1 MNQKGDRM
9 SRVALLKCE
18 VYDSPV
24 IKEKMNEALN
34 LIGLEPGIF
43 AGKRVVIK
51 PNLLSATAPE
61 KSVVTHPEFFRSA
74 LRMVRDHGGA
84 PVLCESPGF
93 QSLAKVMKKA
103 GYDRIVEEEGCEV
116 ADPGATRILFYDGPC
131 RFKRFEISS
140 AVFDAD
146 LILNLPKFK
155 THGLTYITGAVKNL
169 FGLIDGLNKSQWHL
183 KARSKEEFSEFLL
196 DFYSALLNGFEK
208 RKVFI
213 HLMDAVMG
221 MEGEGPGVAGRPRK
235 IGAMVAGEDAVS
247 VDAVATTVVGLRL
260 KEALTVVLGEKR
272 GLGAGAPD
280 RIDLQGAGLD
290 EFQVRDYV
298 PSKASGRSPVS
309 AWPLNTTLF
318 KNLLVEK
325 PVPSKERCTLCYQ
338 CKAICPGGAIGDS
351 KGESGVPHYDYDQCI
366 RCYCC
371 MEICPEAAIALKRGK
386 LQWLM
391 GGWNEWQ
398 KKKRPVEPK

>member
-1 MNQKGDRM
+1 M

-18 VYDSPV
+18 EYDTLV
-24 IKEKMNEALN
+24 IKEKMNKALN
-34 LIGLEPGIF
+34 LIGLDPALF
-43 AGKRVVIK
+43 AGKRVVVK

-61 KSVVTHPEFFRSA
+61 RSVVTHPEFFRAA

-93 QSLAKVMKKA
+93 QPLAKVMKKT

-116 ADPGATRILFYDGPC
+116 ADPRVTGILFHDGPC

-155 THGLTYITGAVKNL
+155 THGLTYMTGAVKNL
-169 FGLIDGLNKSQWHL
+169 FGLIYGLNKSQWHF
-183 KARSKEEFSEFLL
+183 KAPSKEEFSEFLL
-196 DFYSALLNGFEK
+196 DYYSALLNGFEK
-208 RKVFI
+208 HKVFI
-213 HLMDAVMG
+213 HLMDAVVG

-235 IGAMVAGEDAVS
+235 IGAILAGQDAVS

-260 KEALTVVLGEKR
+260 REAFTVTLGEKR
-272 GLGAGAPD
+272 GLGVGALD

-290 EFQVRDYV
+290 EFQVRGYV
-298 PSKASGRSPVS
+298 PSKASGRSPAS
-309 AWPLNTTLF
+309 AWPLNTKLF
-318 KNLLVEK
+318 KDLLVER

-338 CKAICPGGAIGDS
+338 CKAICPGGAIGES
-351 KGESGVPHYDYDQCI
+351 RGESGVPLYNYDKCI

-371 MEICPEAAIALKRGK
+371 MEICPEAAIGLKRGK
-386 LQWLM
+386 LQWLI
-391 GGWNEWQ
+391 GRWS
-398 KKKRPVEPK
+398 K